1 MGVISTID
9 YVIIAIYLAGMVGVG
24 LWFAKKH
31 TDFDDFFLAG
41 RSLTTP
47 LLITT
52 LISTYYG
59 IDVLFGDSQLGFTD
73 GVVAWFGYAR
83 PTYAFFLIAAF
94 LLAQRLRE
102 EDFKS
107 LPDILDKYYGK
118 NTRYVGAVTS
128 FIYSLPALS
137 LYGFGMLGDVI
148 LGWEPV
154 AGMLVLGG
162 IALVYTLTGG
172 FWAVVLTDSI
182 QFVLMCVVLA
192 MAFPFA
198 MNLIGGFDIM
208 IEKLEPSYFDS
219 MGDLSIWLIIIYAS
233 TGLSILVEPAFYQRV
248 FAAKSYKNIRN
259 ALIIG
264 IFIWGSY
271 DWIIT
276 ILAMAAKTGTLIG
289 KTIIDPGTGELIQK
303 TIIDPGVA
311 PDAALLTVM
320 VAALP
325 AGALGLF
332 MAGVLSTEMSTL
344 DSYCLVAGG
353 NVAYDIYKPAIK
365 PDATDQE
372 LIKTTRYGILLSW
385 VLGFAMAVSFEQ
397 MLGLWVFMASILI
410 SSVLV
415 PILLGLYVPKFRKP
429 LAGFLSAGLG
439 LSSTVILNV
448 YIMMNGTF
456 DLEEET
462 YIVQWLG
469 IDFLQEFVMYI
480 TVPISL
486 IGFFIG
492 LALDKGGRS

>member
-1 MGVISTID
+1 MHVID
-9 YVIIAIYLAGMVGVG
+9 YIIISIYLAGMVGVG

-59 IDVLFGDSQLGFTD
+59 VDVLFGDSQLGFTD

-118 NTRYVGAVTS
+118 NTRYVSAVTS

-148 LGWEPV
+148 LGWEPII
-154 AGMLVLGG
+154 GMLVLGG
-162 IALVYTLTGG
+162 IGLVYTLTGG

-182 QFVLMCVVLA
+182 QFVMMCVVIAL
-192 MAFPFA
+192 AFPFA
-198 MNLIGGFDIM
+198 MNLIGGFDSM
-208 IEKLEPSYFDS
+208 VEKLPSSYFDT

-233 TGLSILVEPAFYQRV
+233 TGLAILVEPTFYQRI
-248 FAAKSYKNIRN
+248 FAAKSYKNVRN
-259 ALIIG
+259 ALVIG

-276 ILAMAAKTGTLIG
+276 ILAMAAKTGTLMKIMG
-289 KTIIDPGTGELIQK
+289 DP
-303 TIIDPGVA
+303 IIDPGVA
-311 PDAALLTVM
+311 PDAALLTIM

-325 AGALGLF
+325 VGALGLF

-353 NVAYDIYKPAIK
+353 NVAYDIYKPAFK
-365 PDATDQE
+365 PDATDDE
-372 LIKTTRYGILLSW
+372 LIRTTRYGILLSW
-385 VLGFAMAVSFEQ
+385 FLGFAMAVSFEQ

-410 SSVLV
+410 SSTMT
-415 PILLGLYVPKFRKP
+415 PILLGIYVPSFRKP

-439 LSSTVILNV
+439 LLSTIILNI
-448 YIMMNGTF
+448 YIMMTGTF
-456 DLEEET
+456 DTVEET
-462 YIVQWLG
+462 YIVQWFG

-480 TVPISL
+480 TVPISFM
-486 IGFFIG
+486 GFFIG
-492 LALDKGGRS
+492 LVMDRGDRL

>member
-1 MGVISTID
+1 MHVID
-9 YVIIAIYLAGMVGVG
+9 YIIISIYLAGMVGVG

-59 IDVLFGDSQLGFTD
+59 VDVLFGDSQLGFTD

-94 LLAQRLRE
+94 LLAQRLRK

-118 NTRYVGAVTS
+118 NTRYVSAVTS

-148 LGWEPV
+148 LGWEPII
-154 AGMLVLGG
+154 GMLVLGG
-162 IALVYTLTGG
+162 IGLVYTLTGG

-182 QFVLMCVVLA
+182 QFVMMCVVLA
-192 MAFPFA
+192 LAFPFA
-198 MNLIGGFDIM
+198 MNLIGGFDSM
-208 IEKLEPSYFDS
+208 VEKLPSSYFDT

-233 TGLSILVEPAFYQRV
+233 TGLAILVEPTFYQRI
-248 FAAKSYKNIRN
+248 FAAKSYKNVRN
-259 ALIIG
+259 ALVIG

-276 ILAMAAKTGTLIG
+276 ILAMAAKTGTLMKVMG
-289 KTIIDPGTGELIQK
+289 DP
-303 TIIDPGVA
+303 IIDPGVA
-311 PDAALLTVM
+311 PDAALLSVM

-325 AGALGLF
+325 VGALGLF

-353 NVAYDIYKPAIK
+353 NVAYDIYKPAFK
-365 PDATDQE
+365 PDATDDE
-372 LIKTTRYGILLSW
+372 LIRTTRYGILLSW
-385 VLGFAMAVSFEQ
+385 LLGFAMAVSFEQ

-410 SSVLV
+410 SSTLT
-415 PILLGLYVPKFRKP
+415 PILLGIYVPSFRKP

-439 LSSTVILNV
+439 LLSTIILNI
-448 YIMMNGTF
+448 YIMMTGTF
-456 DLEEET
+456 DTVEET
-462 YIVQWLG
+462 YIVQWFG

-480 TVPISL
+480 TVPISFM
-486 IGFFIG
+486 GFFIG
-492 LALDKGGRS
+492 LVMDRGDRS

>member
-1 MGVISTID
+1 MYSIATID
-9 YVIIAIYLAGMVGVG
+9 YIIIAIYLMGMIGVGV
-24 LWFAKKH
+24 WFAKKH

-59 IDVLFGDSQLGFTD
+59 IDVLFGDSQLGFTN

-94 LLAQRLRE
+94 FLAQRLKE

-118 NTRYVGAVTS
+118 KTRYVGAITS

-148 LGWEPV
+148 LGWEPIM
-154 AGMLVLGG
+154 GMLVLGG

-182 QFVLMCVVLA
+182 QFLFMCVVLA
-192 MAFPFA
+192 LAVPFA
-198 MNLIGGFDIM
+198 MNFIGGFDKM
-208 IEKLEPSYFDS
+208 IDILEPSYFDT

-233 TGLSILVEPAFYQRV
+233 TGLAILVEPTFYQRI
-248 FAAKSYKNIRN
+248 FAAKSYKNVRN

-276 ILAMAAKTGTLIG
+276 IIAMAAKTGALQGILPT
-289 KTIIDPGTGELIQK
+289 D
-303 TIIDPGVA
+303 VA

-353 NVAYDIYKPAIK
+353 NVAYDIYRPAIK
-365 PDATDQE
+365 PDATDEE
-372 LIKTTRYGILLSW
+372 LIKKTRYGILLSW
-385 VLGFAMAVSFEQ
+385 ILGLAMAVSFDQ

-415 PILLGLYVPKFRKP
+415 PILLGLFIPRFRKA

-439 LSSTVILNV
+439 LASTVILNI
-448 YIMMNGTF
+448 YIMMTGTF
-456 DLEEET
+456 DVMEET
-462 YIVQWLG
+462 YIIQWFG
-469 IDFLQEFVMYI
+469 IDFLQEFIMYI

-486 IGFFIG
+486 LGFFIG
-492 LALDKGGRS
+492 LILDKGDRS

>member
-1 MGVISTID
+1 MYEVATID
-9 YVIIAIYLAGMVGVG
+9 YIIISLYLLGMVGVG

-31 TDFDDFFLAG
+31 SDFEDFFLAG

-59 IDVLFGDSQLGFTD
+59 IDVLFGDSQLGFTN
-73 GVVAWFGYAR
+73 GVVAWFAYAR

-94 LLAQRLRE
+94 LLAHRLKQ

-118 NTRYVGAVTS
+118 KTRYVGAVTS

-148 LGWEPV
+148 LGWEPIM
-154 AGMLVLGG
+154 GMLVLGG
-162 IALVYTLTGG
+162 IALIYTITGG
-172 FWAVVLTDSI
+172 FWAVALTDSV

-198 MNLIGGFDIM
+198 MNLIGGFDSM
-208 IEKLEPSYFDS
+208 IEVLEPSYFDTL
-219 MGDLSIWLIIIYAS
+219 GDMSIWLIIIYAS
-233 TGLSILVEPAFYQRV
+233 TGLSILVEPTFYQRI
-248 FAAKSYKNIRN
+248 FAAKSYKNVRN
-259 ALIIG
+259 ALVIG

-276 ILAMAAKTGTLIG
+276 ILAMAAKVAVIQGTLPV
-289 KTIIDPGTGELIQK
+289 D
-303 TIIDPGVA
+303 VA
-311 PDAALLTVM
+311 PDAALLTIM

-332 MAGVLSTEMSTL
+332 LAGVLATEMSTL

-353 NVAYDIYKPAIK
+353 NVAYDIYKPAFK
-365 PDATDQE
+365 PSATDQE
-372 LIKTTRYGILLSW
+372 LIKTTRQGILLSW
-385 VLGFAMAVSFEQ
+385 VLGFAMAISFDQ

-410 SSVLV
+410 SSVLA
-415 PILLGLYVPKFRKP
+415 PILLGMYVPKFRKP
-429 LAGFLSAGLG
+429 LAGFLSSGLG
-439 LSSTVILNV
+439 LVSTVILNI
-448 YIMMNGTF
+448 YIMTNGVF
-456 DLEEET
+456 DLDEET
-462 YIVQWLG
+462 YIIHWFG

-486 IGFFIG
+486 IGFFVG
-492 LALDKGGRS
+492 LIFDKGDRS

>member
-1 MGVISTID
+1 MYEVATID
-9 YVIIAIYLAGMVGVG
+9 YIIISLYLLGMIGVG

-31 TDFDDFFLAG
+31 SDFEDFFLAG

-59 IDVLFGDSQLGFTD
+59 IDVLFGDSQLGFTN
-73 GVVAWFGYAR
+73 GVVAWFAYAR

-94 LLAQRLRE
+94 LLAHRLRE

-118 NTRYVGAVTS
+118 KTRYVGAVTS

-137 LYGFGMLGDVI
+137 LYGFGMLSDVI
-148 LGWEPV
+148 LGWEPIM
-154 AGMLVLGG
+154 GMLVLGG
-162 IALVYTLTGG
+162 IALIYTITGG
-172 FWAVVLTDSI
+172 FWAVALTDSI
-182 QFVLMCVVLA
+182 QFVLMCVILA

-198 MNLIGGFDIM
+198 MNLIGGFDSM
-208 IEKLEPSYFDS
+208 IEVLEPSYFDTL
-219 MGDLSIWLIIIYAS
+219 GDMSIWLIIIYAS
-233 TGLSILVEPAFYQRV
+233 TGLSILVEPTFYQRI
-248 FAAKSYKNIRN
+248 FAAKSYKNVRN
-259 ALIIG
+259 ALVIG

-276 ILAMAAKTGTLIG
+276 ILAMAAKVAVIQGTLPV
-289 KTIIDPGTGELIQK
+289 D
-303 TIIDPGVA
+303 VA
-311 PDAALLTVM
+311 PDAALLTIM

-332 MAGVLSTEMSTL
+332 LAGVLATEMSSL

-353 NVAYDIYKPAIK
+353 NVAYDIYKPAFK
-365 PDATDQE
+365 PSATDKE

-385 VLGFAMAVSFEQ
+385 VLGFAMAISFDQ
-397 MLGLWVFMASILI
+397 MLGLWVFLASVLI
-410 SSVLV
+410 SSVLA
-415 PILLGLYVPKFRKP
+415 PILLGMYVPKFRKP

-439 LSSTVILNV
+439 LVSTVILNI
-448 YIMMNGTF
+448 YIMTNGVF
-456 DLEEET
+456 DLDEET
-462 YIVQWLG
+462 YIVHWFG

-486 IGFFIG
+486 IGFFVG
-492 LALDKGGRS
+492 LIFDKGDRS

>member
-1 MGVISTID
+1 MYEVATID
-9 YVIIAIYLAGMVGVG
+9 YIIISLYLLGMIGVG

-31 TDFDDFFLAG
+31 SDFEDFFLAG

-59 IDVLFGDSQLGFTD
+59 IDVLFGDSQLGFTN
-73 GVVAWFGYAR
+73 GVVAWFAYAR

-94 LLAQRLRE
+94 LLAHRLRG

-118 NTRYVGAVTS
+118 KTRYVGAVTS

-137 LYGFGMLGDVI
+137 LYGFGMLGEVI
-148 LGWEPV
+148 LGWEPIM
-154 AGMLVLGG
+154 GMLVLGG
-162 IALVYTLTGG
+162 IALIYTITGG
-172 FWAVVLTDSI
+172 FWAVALTDSI

-198 MNLIGGFDIM
+198 MNLIGGFDKM
-208 IEKLEPSYFDS
+208 IEVLEPSYFDTL
-219 MGDLSIWLIIIYAS
+219 GDMSIWLIIIYAS
-233 TGLSILVEPAFYQRV
+233 TGLSILVEPTFYQRI
-248 FAAKSYKNIRN
+248 FAAKSYKNVRN
-259 ALIIG
+259 ALVIG

-276 ILAMAAKTGTLIG
+276 ILAMAAKVAVIQGTL
-289 KTIIDPGTGELIQK
+289 PG
-303 TIIDPGVA
+303 DVA
-311 PDAALLTVM
+311 PDAALLTIM

-332 MAGVLSTEMSTL
+332 LAGVLSTEMSTL

-353 NVAYDIYKPAIK
+353 NVAYDIYKPAFK
-365 PDATDQE
+365 PSATDQE
-372 LIKTTRYGILLSW
+372 LIKTTRQGILLSW
-385 VLGFAMAVSFEQ
+385 VLGFAMAISFDQ
-397 MLGLWVFMASILI
+397 MLGLWVFLASILI
-410 SSVLV
+410 SSVLA
-415 PILLGLYVPKFRKP
+415 PILLGMYVPKFRKP
-429 LAGFLSAGLG
+429 LAGFLSSGLG
-439 LSSTVILNV
+439 LVSTVILNI
-448 YIMMNGTF
+448 YIMTNGVF
-456 DLEEET
+456 DLDEET
-462 YIVQWLG
+462 YIIHWFG

-486 IGFFIG
+486 IGFFVG
-492 LALDKGGRS
+492 LIFDKGDRS

>member
-1 MGVISTID
+1 MYPIATID
-9 YVIIAIYLAGMVGVG
+9 YIIIAVYLMGMVGVG

-31 TDFDDFFLAG
+31 TNFDDFFLAG

-83 PTYAFFLIAAF
+83 PTYAFFIIAAF

-118 NTRYVGAVTS
+118 NTRYVGALTS

-137 LYGFGMLGDVI
+137 LYGFGMLGEVI

-154 AGMLVLGG
+154 IGMLVLGG
-162 IALVYTLTGG
+162 IALIYTLTGG
-172 FWAVVLTDSI
+172 FWAVALTDSI
-182 QFVLMCVVLA
+182 QFLFMCVVLA
-192 MAFPFA
+192 LAVPFA
-198 MNLIGGFDIM
+198 MNFIGGFDKM
-208 IEKLEPSYFDS
+208 IDILEPSYFDT

-233 TGLSILVEPAFYQRV
+233 TGLAILVEPTFYQRI
-248 FAAKSYKNIRN
+248 FAAKSYKNVRN

-276 ILAMAAKTGTLIG
+276 IIAMAAKTGV
-289 KTIIDPGTGELIQK
+289 IQG
-303 TIIDPGVA
+303 ILPADVA

-365 PDATDQE
+365 PDASDDE
-372 LIKTTRYGILLSW
+372 LIKKTRYGILLSW
-385 VLGFAMAVSFEQ
+385 VLGFAMAISFDQ

-410 SSVLV
+410 SSVMV
-415 PILLGLYVPKFRKP
+415 PILLGLFVPSFRKP
-429 LAGFLSAGLG
+429 LAGLLSSGLG
-439 LSSTVILNV
+439 LLSTVILNIV
-448 YIMMNGTF
+448 IMTTGAF
-456 DLEEET
+456 DPVEET
-462 YIVQWLG
+462 YIVQWFG
-469 IDFLQEFVMYI
+469 IDFLQEFVMYL

-486 IGFFIG
+486 LGFFAG
-492 LALDKGGRS
+492 LGLDKGKRS

>member
-1 MGVISTID
+1 MGMI
-9 YVIIAIYLAGMVGVG
+9 GVGV
-24 LWFAKKH
+24 WFAKKH

-94 LLAQRLRE
+94 FLAQRLKE

-118 NTRYVGAVTS
+118 NTRYVGAITS

-148 LGWEPV
+148 LGWEPIM
-154 AGMLVLGG
+154 GMLVLGG

-182 QFVLMCVVLA
+182 QFLFMCVVLA
-192 MAFPFA
+192 LAVPFA
-198 MNLIGGFDIM
+198 MNFIGGFDKM
-208 IEKLEPSYFDS
+208 IDILEPSYFDT

-233 TGLSILVEPAFYQRV
+233 TGLAILVEPTFYQRI
-248 FAAKSYKNIRN
+248 FAAKSYKNVRN

-276 ILAMAAKTGTLIG
+276 IIAMAAKTGVLQGILPT
-289 KTIIDPGTGELIQK
+289 D
-303 TIIDPGVA
+303 VA

-353 NVAYDIYKPAIK
+353 NVAYDIYRPAIK
-365 PDATDQE
+365 PDATDEE
-372 LIKTTRYGILLSW
+372 LIKKTRYGILLSW
-385 VLGFAMAVSFEQ
+385 ILGLAMAVSFDQ

-410 SSVLV
+410 SSVMV
-415 PILLGLYVPKFRKP
+415 PILLGLFIPRFRKA

-439 LSSTVILNV
+439 LASTVILNI
-448 YIMMNGTF
+448 YIMMTGTF
-456 DLEEET
+456 DVLEET
-462 YIVQWLG
+462 YIIQWFG
-469 IDFLQEFVMYI
+469 IDFLQEFIMYI

-486 IGFFIG
+486 LGFFIG
-492 LALDKGGRS
+492 LILDKGDRS

>member
-1 MGVISTID
+1 MHAID
-9 YVIIAIYLAGMVGVG
+9 YIIISIYLIGMVGVG

-59 IDVLFGDSQLGFTD
+59 VDVLFGDSQLGFTD

-94 LLAQRLRE
+94 LLAQRLRK

-118 NTRYVGAVTS
+118 NTRYVSAVTS

-148 LGWEPV
+148 LGWEPII
-154 AGMLVLGG
+154 GMLVLGG
-162 IALVYTLTGG
+162 IGLVYTLTGG

-182 QFVLMCVVLA
+182 QFVMMCLVLA
-192 MAFPFA
+192 LAFPFA
-198 MNLIGGFDIM
+198 MNLIGGFDSM
-208 IEKLEPSYFDS
+208 IEELPSSYFYT

-233 TGLSILVEPAFYQRV
+233 TGLAILVEPTFYQRI
-248 FAAKSYKNIRN
+248 FAAKSYKNVRN
-259 ALIIG
+259 ALVIG

-276 ILAMAAKTGTLIG
+276 ILAMAAKTGTLMKIMG
-289 KTIIDPGTGELIQK
+289 DP
-303 TIIDPGVA
+303 IIDPGVA
-311 PDAALLTVM
+311 PDAALLTIM

-325 AGALGLF
+325 VGALGLF

-353 NVAYDIYKPAIK
+353 NVAYDIYKPAFK
-365 PDATDQE
+365 PDATDDE
-372 LIKTTRYGILLSW
+372 LIRTTRYGILLSW
-385 VLGFAMAVSFEQ
+385 LLGFAMAVSFEQ

-410 SSVLV
+410 SSTLT
-415 PILLGLYVPKFRKP
+415 PILLGIYVPSFRKP

-439 LSSTVILNV
+439 LLSTIILNI
-448 YIMMNGTF
+448 YIMMTGTF
-456 DLEEET
+456 DTLEET
-462 YIVQWLG
+462 YIVQWFG
-469 IDFLQEFVMYI
+469 IDFLQEFIMYI
-480 TVPISL
+480 TVPISFM
-486 IGFFIG
+486 GFFIG
-492 LALDKGGRS
+492 LVIDRGNRS

>member
-1 MGVISTID
+1 MYEVATID
-9 YVIIAIYLAGMVGVG
+9 YIIISLYLLGMIGVG

-31 TDFDDFFLAG
+31 SDFEDFFLAG

-59 IDVLFGDSQLGFTD
+59 IDVLFGDSQLGFTN
-73 GVVAWFGYAR
+73 GVVAWFAYAR

-94 LLAQRLRE
+94 LLAHRLRE

-118 NTRYVGAVTS
+118 KTRYVGAVTS

-148 LGWEPV
+148 LGWEPIM
-154 AGMLVLGG
+154 GMLVLGG
-162 IALVYTLTGG
+162 IALIYTITGG
-172 FWAVVLTDSI
+172 FWAVALTDSI

-198 MNLIGGFDIM
+198 MNLIGGFDSM
-208 IEKLEPSYFDS
+208 IEVLEPSYFDTLGG
-219 MGDLSIWLIIIYAS
+219 MSIWLIIIYAS
-233 TGLSILVEPAFYQRV
+233 TGLSILVEPTFYQRI
-248 FAAKSYKNIRN
+248 FAAKSYKNVRN
-259 ALIIG
+259 ALVIG

-276 ILAMAAKTGTLIG
+276 ILAMAAKVAVIQGTL
-289 KTIIDPGTGELIQK
+289 PGE
-303 TIIDPGVA
+303 VA
-311 PDAALLTVM
+311 PDAALLTIM

-332 MAGVLSTEMSTL
+332 LAGVLSTEMSTL

-353 NVAYDIYKPAIK
+353 NVAYDIYKPAFK
-365 PDATDQE
+365 PSATDQE
-372 LIKTTRYGILLSW
+372 LIKTTRQGILLSW
-385 VLGFAMAVSFEQ
+385 VLGFAMAISFDQ
-397 MLGLWVFMASILI
+397 MLGLWVFLASILI
-410 SSVLV
+410 SSVLA
-415 PILLGLYVPKFRKP
+415 PILLGMYVPKFRKP

-439 LSSTVILNV
+439 LVSTVILNI
-448 YIMMNGTF
+448 YIMTNGVF
-456 DLEEET
+456 DLDEET
-462 YIVQWLG
+462 YIIHWFG

-486 IGFFIG
+486 IGFFVG
-492 LALDKGGRS
+492 LIFDKGDRS

>member
-1 MGVISTID
+1 MGAISTID
-9 YVIIAIYLAGMVGVG
+9 YVIIALYLSGMVGVG

-83 PTYAFFLIAAF
+83 PTYAFFLVAAF

-102 EDFKS
+102 ENFKS

-118 NTRYVGAVTS
+118 KTRYVGAVTS

-148 LGWEPV
+148 LGWKPIV
-154 AGMLVLGG
+154 GMLVLGG

-182 QFVLMCVVLA
+182 QFVMMCVVLA
-192 MAFPFA
+192 FAFPFA
-198 MNLIGGFDIM
+198 MNLIGGFDSM
-208 IEKLEPSYFDS
+208 INTLEPSYFDT
-219 MGDLSIWLIIIYAS
+219 MGDLSIWLIVIYAS
-233 TGLSILVEPAFYQRV
+233 TGLSILVEPTFYQRI
-248 FAAKSYKNIRN
+248 FAAKSYKSVRN

-271 DWIIT
+271 DWMIT
-276 ILAMAAKTGTLIG
+276 ILAMSAKVGVLKG
-289 KTIIDPGTGELIQK
+289 LLPG
-303 TIIDPGVA
+303 DVA
-311 PDAALLTVM
+311 PDAALLTIM

-332 MAGVLSTEMSTL
+332 IAGVLSTEMSTL

-353 NVAYDIYKPAIK
+353 NVAYDIYKPALK
-365 PDATDQE
+365 PDATDTE
-372 LIKTTRYGILLSW
+372 LIKMTRYGILLSW
-385 VLGFAMAVSFEQ
+385 FLGFAMAVSFEQ
-397 MLGLWVFMASILI
+397 MLGLWVFLASILI
-410 SSVLV
+410 SSTLT
-415 PILLGLYVPKFRKP
+415 PILLGIYIPSFRRP
-429 LAGFLSAGLG
+429 LAGFFSAGLG
-439 LSSTVILNV
+439 LLSTIILNI
-448 YIMMNGTF
+448 YIMIYGTF
-456 DLEEET
+456 DPVDET
-462 YIVQWLG
+462 YFIQWFG
-469 IDFLQEFVMYI
+469 VDFLQEFIMYI
-480 TVPISL
+480 TIPISL
-486 IGFFIG
+486 IGFFAG
-492 LALDKGGRS
+492 FALDKGGRS

>member
-1 MGVISTID
+1 MHVID
-9 YVIIAIYLAGMVGVG
+9 YIIISIYLAGMVGVG

-59 IDVLFGDSQLGFTD
+59 VDVLFGDSQLGFTD

-94 LLAQRLRE
+94 LLAQRLRK

-118 NTRYVGAVTS
+118 NTRYVSAVTS

-137 LYGFGMLGDVI
+137 LYGFGMVGDVI
-148 LGWEPV
+148 LGWEPII
-154 AGMLVLGG
+154 GMLVLGG
-162 IALVYTLTGG
+162 IGLVYTLTGG

-182 QFVLMCVVLA
+182 QFVIMCVVLA
-192 MAFPFA
+192 LAFPFA
-198 MNLIGGFDIM
+198 MNLIGGFDSM
-208 IEKLEPSYFDS
+208 VEKLPSSYFDT

-233 TGLSILVEPAFYQRV
+233 TGLAILVEPTFYQRI
-248 FAAKSYKNIRN
+248 FAAKSYKNVRN
-259 ALIIG
+259 ALVIG

-276 ILAMAAKTGTLIG
+276 ILAMAAKTGTLMKIMG
-289 KTIIDPGTGELIQK
+289 DP
-303 TIIDPGVA
+303 IIDPGVA
-311 PDAALLTVM
+311 PDAALLSIM

-325 AGALGLF
+325 VGALGLF

-353 NVAYDIYKPAIK
+353 NVAYDIYKPAFK
-365 PDATDQE
+365 PDATDDE
-372 LIKTTRYGILLSW
+372 LIRTTRYGILLSW
-385 VLGFAMAVSFEQ
+385 FLGFAMAVSFEQ

-410 SSVLV
+410 SSTMT
-415 PILLGLYVPKFRKP
+415 PILLGIYVPSFRKP

-439 LSSTVILNV
+439 LLSTIILNI
-448 YIMMNGTF
+448 YIMMTGTF
-456 DLEEET
+456 DTVEET
-462 YIVQWLG
+462 YIVEWFG
-469 IDFLQEFVMYI
+469 INFLQEFIMYI
-480 TVPISL
+480 TVPISFM
-486 IGFFIG
+486 GFFIG
-492 LALDKGGRS
+492 LVMDRGNRS

>member
-1 MGVISTID
+1 MHVID
-9 YVIIAIYLAGMVGVG
+9 YIIISIYLAGMVGVG

-59 IDVLFGDSQLGFTD
+59 VDVLFGDSQLGFTD

-94 LLAQRLRE
+94 LLAQRLRK

-118 NTRYVGAVTS
+118 NTRYVSAVTS

-137 LYGFGMLGDVI
+137 LYGFGMVGDVI
-148 LGWEPV
+148 LGWEPII
-154 AGMLVLGG
+154 GMLVLGG
-162 IALVYTLTGG
+162 IGLVYTLTGG

-182 QFVLMCVVLA
+182 QFVMMCVVLA
-192 MAFPFA
+192 LAFPFA
-198 MNLIGGFDIM
+198 MNLIGGFDSM
-208 IEKLEPSYFDS
+208 VEKLPSSYFDT

-233 TGLSILVEPAFYQRV
+233 TGLAILVEPTFYQRI
-248 FAAKSYKNIRN
+248 FAAKSYKNVRN
-259 ALIIG
+259 ALVIG

-276 ILAMAAKTGTLIG
+276 ILAMAAKTGTLMKIMG
-289 KTIIDPGTGELIQK
+289 DP
-303 TIIDPGVA
+303 IIDPGVA
-311 PDAALLTVM
+311 PDAALLSIM

-325 AGALGLF
+325 VGALGLF

-353 NVAYDIYKPAIK
+353 NVAYDIYKPAFK
-365 PDATDQE
+365 PDATDDE
-372 LIKTTRYGILLSW
+372 LIRTTRYGILLSW
-385 VLGFAMAVSFEQ
+385 LLGFAMAISFEQ

-410 SSVLV
+410 SSTMT
-415 PILLGLYVPKFRKP
+415 PILLGIYVPSFRKP

-439 LSSTVILNV
+439 LLSTIILNI
-448 YIMMNGTF
+448 YIMMTGTF
-456 DLEEET
+456 DTVEET
-462 YIVQWLG
+462 YIVQWFG

-480 TVPISL
+480 TVPISFM
-486 IGFFIG
+486 GFFIG
-492 LALDKGGRS
+492 LVMDRGDRL

>member
-1 MGVISTID
+1 MYEVATID
-9 YVIIAIYLAGMVGVG
+9 YIIISLYLLGMVGVG

-31 TDFDDFFLAG
+31 SDFEDFFLAG

-59 IDVLFGDSQLGFTD
+59 IDVLFGDSQLGFTN
-73 GVVAWFGYAR
+73 GVVAWFAYAR

-94 LLAQRLRE
+94 LLAHRLKQ

-118 NTRYVGAVTS
+118 KTRYVGAVTS

-148 LGWEPV
+148 LGWEPIM
-154 AGMLVLGG
+154 GMLVLGG
-162 IALVYTLTGG
+162 IALIYTITGG
-172 FWAVVLTDSI
+172 FWAVALTDSI

-198 MNLIGGFDIM
+198 MNLIGGFDSM
-208 IEKLEPSYFDS
+208 IEVLEPSYFDTL
-219 MGDLSIWLIIIYAS
+219 GDMSIWLIIIYAS
-233 TGLSILVEPAFYQRV
+233 TGLSILVEPTFYQRI
-248 FAAKSYKNIRN
+248 FAAKSYKNVRN
-259 ALIIG
+259 ALVIG

-276 ILAMAAKTGTLIG
+276 ILAMAAKVAVIQGTL
-289 KTIIDPGTGELIQK
+289 PG
-303 TIIDPGVA
+303 DVA
-311 PDAALLTVM
+311 PDAALLTIM

-332 MAGVLSTEMSTL
+332 LAGVLSTEMSTL

-353 NVAYDIYKPAIK
+353 NVAYDIYKPAFK
-365 PDATDQE
+365 PSATDQE
-372 LIKTTRYGILLSW
+372 LIKTTRQGILLSW
-385 VLGFAMAVSFEQ
+385 VLGFGMAISFDQ
-397 MLGLWVFMASILI
+397 MLGLWVFLASILI
-410 SSVLV
+410 SSVLA
-415 PILLGLYVPKFRKP
+415 PILLGMYVPKFRKP

-439 LSSTVILNV
+439 LVSTVILNI
-448 YIMMNGTF
+448 YIMTNGVF
-456 DLEEET
+456 DLDEET
-462 YIVQWLG
+462 YIIHWFG

-486 IGFFIG
+486 IGFFVG
-492 LALDKGGRS
+492 LIFDKGDRS

>member
-1 MGVISTID
+1 MHVID
-9 YVIIAIYLAGMVGVG
+9 YIIISIYLAGMVGVG

-59 IDVLFGDSQLGFTD
+59 VDVLFGDSQLGFTD

-94 LLAQRLRE
+94 LLAQRLRK

-118 NTRYVGAVTS
+118 NTRYVSAVTS

-148 LGWEPV
+148 LGWEPII
-154 AGMLVLGG
+154 GMLVLGG
-162 IALVYTLTGG
+162 IGLVYTLTGG

-182 QFVLMCVVLA
+182 QFVMMCVVLA
-192 MAFPFA
+192 LAFPFA
-198 MNLIGGFDIM
+198 MNLIGGFDSM
-208 IEKLEPSYFDS
+208 VEKLPSSYFDT

-233 TGLSILVEPAFYQRV
+233 TGLAILVEPTFYQRI
-248 FAAKSYKNIRN
+248 FAAKSYKNVRN
-259 ALIIG
+259 ALVIG

-276 ILAMAAKTGTLIG
+276 ILAMAAKTGTLMKIMG
-289 KTIIDPGTGELIQK
+289 DP
-303 TIIDPGVA
+303 IIDPGVA
-311 PDAALLTVM
+311 PDAALLSIM

-325 AGALGLF
+325 VGALGLF

-353 NVAYDIYKPAIK
+353 NVAYDIYKPAFK
-365 PDATDQE
+365 PDATDDE
-372 LIKTTRYGILLSW
+372 LIRTTRYGILLSW
-385 VLGFAMAVSFEQ
+385 LLGFAMAVSFEQ

-410 SSVLV
+410 SSTMT
-415 PILLGLYVPKFRKP
+415 PILLGIYVPSFRKP

-439 LSSTVILNV
+439 LLSTIILNI
-448 YIMMNGTF
+448 YIMMTGTF
-456 DLEEET
+456 DIVEET
-462 YIVQWLG
+462 YIVQWFG

-480 TVPISL
+480 TVPISFM
-486 IGFFIG
+486 GFFIG
-492 LALDKGGRS
+492 LVMDRGDRS

>member
-1 MGVISTID
+1 MSMYPIATID
-9 YVIIAIYLAGMVGVG
+9 YIIIAVYLMGMVGVG

-31 TDFDDFFLAG
+31 TNFDDFFLAG

-83 PTYAFFLIAAF
+83 PTYAFFIIAAF

-128 FIYSLPALS
+128 FTYSLPALS
-137 LYGFGMLGDVI
+137 LYGFGMLGEVI

-154 AGMLVLGG
+154 IGMLVLGG
-162 IALVYTLTGG
+162 IALIYTLTGG
-172 FWAVVLTDSI
+172 FWAVALTDSI
-182 QFVLMCVVLA
+182 QFLFMCVVLA
-192 MAFPFA
+192 LAVPFA
-198 MNLIGGFDIM
+198 MNFIGGFDKM
-208 IEKLEPSYFDS
+208 IDMLEPSYFDT

-233 TGLSILVEPAFYQRV
+233 TGLAILVEPTFYQRI
-248 FAAKSYKNIRN
+248 FAAKSYKNVRN

-276 ILAMAAKTGTLIG
+276 IIAMAAKTGV
-289 KTIIDPGTGELIQK
+289 IQG
-303 TIIDPGVA
+303 ILPADVA

-365 PDATDQE
+365 PDASDDE
-372 LIKTTRYGILLSW
+372 LIKKTRYGILLSW
-385 VLGFAMAVSFEQ
+385 VLGFAMAISFDQ

-410 SSVLV
+410 SSVMI
-415 PILLGLYVPKFRKP
+415 PILLGLFVPSFRKP
-429 LAGFLSAGLG
+429 LAGLLSSGLG
-439 LSSTVILNV
+439 LLSTVILNIV
-448 YIMMNGTF
+448 IMTTGAF
-456 DLEEET
+456 DPVEET
-462 YIVQWLG
+462 YIVQWFG
-469 IDFLQEFVMYI
+469 IDFLQEFVMYL

-486 IGFFIG
+486 LGFFAG
-492 LALDKGGRS
+492 LGLDKGKRS

>member
-1 MGVISTID
+1 MYEVATID
-9 YVIIAIYLAGMVGVG
+9 YIIISLYLLGMVGVG

-31 TDFDDFFLAG
+31 SDFEDFFLAG

-59 IDVLFGDSQLGFTD
+59 IDVLFGDSQLGFTN
-73 GVVAWFGYAR
+73 GVVAWFAYAR

-94 LLAQRLRE
+94 LLAHRLKQ

-118 NTRYVGAVTS
+118 KTRYVGAVTS

-137 LYGFGMLGDVI
+137 LYGFGMLGEVI
-148 LGWEPV
+148 LGWEPIM
-154 AGMLVLGG
+154 GMLVLGG
-162 IALVYTLTGG
+162 IALIYTITGG
-172 FWAVVLTDSI
+172 FWAVALTDSV
-182 QFVLMCVVLA
+182 QFVLMCVILA

-198 MNLIGGFDIM
+198 MNLIGGFDSM
-208 IEKLEPSYFDS
+208 IKVLEPSYFDTL
-219 MGDLSIWLIIIYAS
+219 GDMSIWLIIIYAS
-233 TGLSILVEPAFYQRV
+233 TGLSILVEPTFYQRI
-248 FAAKSYKNIRN
+248 FAAKSYKNVRN
-259 ALIIG
+259 ALVIG

-276 ILAMAAKTGTLIG
+276 ILAMAAKVAVIQGTLPV
-289 KTIIDPGTGELIQK
+289 D
-303 TIIDPGVA
+303 VA
-311 PDAALLTVM
+311 PDAALLTIM

-332 MAGVLSTEMSTL
+332 LAGVLATEMSTL

-353 NVAYDIYKPAIK
+353 NVAYDIYKPAFK
-365 PDATDQE
+365 PSATDQE
-372 LIKTTRYGILLSW
+372 LIKTTRQGILLSW
-385 VLGFAMAVSFEQ
+385 VLGFAMAISFDQ

-410 SSVLV
+410 SSVLA
-415 PILLGLYVPKFRKP
+415 PILLGMYVPNFRKP

-439 LSSTVILNV
+439 LVSTVILNI
-448 YIMMNGTF
+448 YIMTNGVF

-462 YIVQWLG
+462 YIIHWFG

-486 IGFFIG
+486 IGFFVG
-492 LALDKGGRS
+492 LIFDKGDRS

>member
-1 MGVISTID
+1 MYEVATID
-9 YVIIAIYLAGMVGVG
+9 YIIISLYLLGMIGVG

-31 TDFDDFFLAG
+31 SDFEDFFLAG

-59 IDVLFGDSQLGFTD
+59 IDVLFGDSQLGFTN
-73 GVVAWFGYAR
+73 GVVAWFAYAR

-94 LLAQRLRE
+94 LLAHRLKQ

-118 NTRYVGAVTS
+118 KTRYVGAVTS

-148 LGWEPV
+148 LGWEPIM
-154 AGMLVLGG
+154 GMVVLGG
-162 IALVYTLTGG
+162 IALIYTITGG
-172 FWAVVLTDSI
+172 FWAVALTDSV

-192 MAFPFA
+192 IAFPFA
-198 MNLIGGFDIM
+198 MNLIGGFDKM
-208 IEKLEPSYFDS
+208 IEVLEPSYFDTL
-219 MGDLSIWLIIIYAS
+219 GDMSIWLIIIYAS
-233 TGLSILVEPAFYQRV
+233 TGLSILVEPTFYQRI
-248 FAAKSYKNIRN
+248 FAAKSYKNVRN
-259 ALIIG
+259 ALVIG

-276 ILAMAAKTGTLIG
+276 ILAMAAKVAVIQGTL
-289 KTIIDPGTGELIQK
+289 PG
-303 TIIDPGVA
+303 DVA
-311 PDAALLTVM
+311 PDAALLTIM

-332 MAGVLSTEMSTL
+332 LAGVLSTEMSTL

-353 NVAYDIYKPAIK
+353 NVAYDIYKPAFK
-365 PDATDQE
+365 PSATDQE
-372 LIKTTRYGILLSW
+372 LIKTTRQGILLSW
-385 VLGFAMAVSFEQ
+385 VLGFGMAISFDQ
-397 MLGLWVFMASILI
+397 MLGLWVFLASILI
-410 SSVLV
+410 SSVLA
-415 PILLGLYVPKFRKP
+415 PILLGMYVPKFRKP

-439 LSSTVILNV
+439 LVSTVILNI
-448 YIMMNGTF
+448 YIMTNGVF
-456 DLEEET
+456 DLDEET
-462 YIVQWLG
+462 YIIHWFG

-486 IGFFIG
+486 IGFFVG
-492 LALDKGGRS
+492 LIFDKGDRS

>member
-1 MGVISTID
+1 MGAISTID
-9 YVIIAIYLAGMVGVG
+9 YVIIALYLSGMVGVG

-31 TDFDDFFLAG
+31 TDFDDYFLAG

-102 EDFKS
+102 ENFKS

-118 NTRYVGAVTS
+118 KTRYVGAVTS

-148 LGWEPV
+148 LGWKPIV
-154 AGMLVLGG
+154 GMLVLGG

-182 QFVLMCVVLA
+182 QFVMMCVVLA
-192 MAFPFA
+192 LAFPFA
-198 MNLIGGFDIM
+198 MNLIGGFDSM
-208 IEKLEPSYFDS
+208 IDTLEPSYFNT
-219 MGDLSIWLIIIYAS
+219 MGDLSIWLIVIYAS
-233 TGLSILVEPAFYQRV
+233 TGLSILVEPTFYQRI
-248 FAAKSYKNIRN
+248 FAAKSYKSVRN

-271 DWIIT
+271 DWMIT
-276 ILAMAAKTGTLIG
+276 ILAMSAKVGVLKG
-289 KTIIDPGTGELIQK
+289 LLPG
-303 TIIDPGVA
+303 DVA
-311 PDAALLTVM
+311 PDAALLTIM

-332 MAGVLSTEMSTL
+332 IAGVLSTEMSTL

-353 NVAYDIYKPAIK
+353 NVAYDIYKPALK
-365 PDATDQE
+365 PEATDTE

-385 VLGFAMAVSFEQ
+385 FLGFAMAVSFEQ
-397 MLGLWVFMASILI
+397 MLGLWVFLASILI
-410 SSVLV
+410 SSTLT
-415 PILLGLYVPKFRKP
+415 PILLGIYIPNFRRP
-429 LAGFLSAGLG
+429 LAGFFSAGLG
-439 LSSTVILNV
+439 LLSTIILNI
-448 YIMMNGTF
+448 YIMIYGTF
-456 DLEEET
+456 DPVDET
-462 YIVQWLG
+462 YFIQWFG
-469 IDFLQEFVMYI
+469 VDFLQEFIMYI
-480 TVPISL
+480 TIPISL
-486 IGFFIG
+486 IGFFAG
-492 LALDKGGRS
+492 FALDKGGRS

>member
-1 MGVISTID
+1 MYSIATID
-9 YVIIAIYLAGMVGVG
+9 YIIIAIYLMGMIGVGV
-24 LWFAKKH
+24 WFAKKH

-59 IDVLFGDSQLGFTD
+59 IDVLFGDSQLGFTN

-94 LLAQRLRE
+94 FLAQRLKE

-118 NTRYVGAVTS
+118 NTRYVGAITS

-148 LGWEPV
+148 LGWEPIM
-154 AGMLVLGG
+154 GMLVLGG

-182 QFVLMCVVLA
+182 QFLFMCVVLA
-192 MAFPFA
+192 LAVPFA
-198 MNLIGGFDIM
+198 MNFIGGFDKM
-208 IEKLEPSYFDS
+208 IDMLEPSYFDT

-233 TGLSILVEPAFYQRV
+233 TGLAILVEPTFYQRI
-248 FAAKSYKNIRN
+248 FAAKSYKNVRN

-276 ILAMAAKTGTLIG
+276 IIAMAAKTGVLQGILPT
-289 KTIIDPGTGELIQK
+289 D
-303 TIIDPGVA
+303 VA

-353 NVAYDIYKPAIK
+353 NVAYDIYRPAIK
-365 PDATDQE
+365 PDATDEE
-372 LIKTTRYGILLSW
+372 LIKKTRYGILLSW
-385 VLGFAMAVSFEQ
+385 ILGLAMAVSFDQ

-410 SSVLV
+410 SSVMV
-415 PILLGLYVPKFRKP
+415 PILLGLFIPRFRKA

-439 LSSTVILNV
+439 LASTVILNI
-448 YIMMNGTF
+448 YIMMTGTF
-456 DLEEET
+456 DVLEET
-462 YIVQWLG
+462 YIIQWFG
-469 IDFLQEFVMYI
+469 IDFLQEFIMYI

-486 IGFFIG
+486 LGFFIG
-492 LALDKGGRS
+492 LILDKGDRS

>member
-1 MGVISTID
+1 MGAISTID
-9 YVIIAIYLAGMVGVG
+9 YVIIALYLSGMVGVG

-102 EDFKS
+102 ENFKS

-118 NTRYVGAVTS
+118 KTRYVGAVTS

-148 LGWEPV
+148 LGWKPIV
-154 AGMLVLGG
+154 GMLVFGG

-182 QFVLMCVVLA
+182 QFVMMCVVLA
-192 MAFPFA
+192 FAFPFA
-198 MNLIGGFDIM
+198 MNLIGGFDSM
-208 IEKLEPSYFDS
+208 INTLEPSYFDT
-219 MGDLSIWLIIIYAS
+219 MGDLSIWLIVIYAS
-233 TGLSILVEPAFYQRV
+233 TGLSILVEPTFYQRI
-248 FAAKSYKNIRN
+248 FAAKSYKSVRN

-271 DWIIT
+271 DWMIT
-276 ILAMAAKTGTLIG
+276 ILAMSAKVGVLKG
-289 KTIIDPGTGELIQK
+289 LLPG
-303 TIIDPGVA
+303 DVA
-311 PDAALLTVM
+311 PDAALLTIM

-332 MAGVLSTEMSTL
+332 IAGVLSTEMSTL

-353 NVAYDIYKPAIK
+353 NVAYDIYKPALK
-365 PDATDQE
+365 PDATDTE
-372 LIKTTRYGILLSW
+372 LIKMTRYGILLSW
-385 VLGFAMAVSFEQ
+385 FLGFAMAVSFEQ
-397 MLGLWVFMASILI
+397 MLGLWVFLASILI
-410 SSVLV
+410 SSILT
-415 PILLGLYVPKFRKP
+415 PILLGIYIPNFRRP
-429 LAGFLSAGLG
+429 LAGFFSAGLG
-439 LSSTVILNV
+439 LLSTIILNI
-448 YIMMNGTF
+448 YIMIYGTF
-456 DLEEET
+456 DPVDET
-462 YIVQWLG
+462 YFVQWFG
-469 IDFLQEFVMYI
+469 VDFLQEFIMYI
-480 TVPISL
+480 TIPISL
-486 IGFFIG
+486 IGFFAG
-492 LALDKGGRS
+492 FALDKGGRS

>member
-1 MGVISTID
+1 MGAISTID
-9 YVIIAIYLAGMVGVG
+9 YVIIALYLSGMVGVG

-102 EDFKS
+102 ENFKS

-118 NTRYVGAVTS
+118 KTRYVGAVTS

-148 LGWEPV
+148 LGWKPIV
-154 AGMLVLGG
+154 GMLVLGG

-182 QFVLMCVVLA
+182 QFVMMCVVLA
-192 MAFPFA
+192 FAFPFV
-198 MNLIGGFDIM
+198 MNLIGGFDSM
-208 IEKLEPSYFDS
+208 INTLEPSYFDT
-219 MGDLSIWLIIIYAS
+219 MGDLSIWLIVIYAS
-233 TGLSILVEPAFYQRV
+233 TGLSILVEPTFYQRI
-248 FAAKSYKNIRN
+248 FAAKSYKSVRN

-271 DWIIT
+271 DWMIT
-276 ILAMAAKTGTLIG
+276 ILAMSAKVGVLKG
-289 KTIIDPGTGELIQK
+289 LLPG
-303 TIIDPGVA
+303 DVA
-311 PDAALLTVM
+311 PDAALLTIM

-332 MAGVLSTEMSTL
+332 IAGVLSTEMSTL

-353 NVAYDIYKPAIK
+353 NVAYDIYKPALK
-365 PDATDQE
+365 PDATDTE
-372 LIKTTRYGILLSW
+372 LIKMTRYGILLSW
-385 VLGFAMAVSFEQ
+385 FLGFAMAVSFEQ
-397 MLGLWVFMASILI
+397 MLGLWVFLASILI
-410 SSVLV
+410 SSTLT
-415 PILLGLYVPKFRKP
+415 PILLGIYIPNFRRP
-429 LAGFLSAGLG
+429 LAGFFSAGLG
-439 LSSTVILNV
+439 LLSTIILNI
-448 YIMMNGTF
+448 YIMIYGTF
-456 DLEEET
+456 DPVDET
-462 YIVQWLG
+462 YFVQWFG
-469 IDFLQEFVMYI
+469 VDFLQEFIMYI
-480 TVPISL
+480 TIPISL
-486 IGFFIG
+486 IGFFAG
-492 LALDKGGRS
+492 FVLDKGGRS

>member
-1 MGVISTID
+1 MGAISTID
-9 YVIIAIYLAGMVGVG
+9 YVIIALYLSGMVGVG

-102 EDFKS
+102 ENFKS

-118 NTRYVGAVTS
+118 KTRYVGAVTS

-137 LYGFGMLGDVI
+137 LYGFGMLSHVI
-148 LGWEPV
+148 LGWKPIV
-154 AGMLVLGG
+154 GMLVLGG

-182 QFVLMCVVLA
+182 QFVMMCVVLA
-192 MAFPFA
+192 FAFPFA
-198 MNLIGGFDIM
+198 MNLIGGFDSM
-208 IEKLEPSYFDS
+208 INTLEPSYFDT
-219 MGDLSIWLIIIYAS
+219 MGDLSIWLIVIYAS
-233 TGLSILVEPAFYQRV
+233 TGLSILVEPTFYQRI
-248 FAAKSYKNIRN
+248 FAAKSYKSVRN

-271 DWIIT
+271 DWMIT
-276 ILAMAAKTGTLIG
+276 ILAMSAKVGVLKG
-289 KTIIDPGTGELIQK
+289 LLPFD
-303 TIIDPGVA
+303 VA
-311 PDAALLTVM
+311 PDAALLTIM

-332 MAGVLSTEMSTL
+332 IAGVLSTEMSTL

-353 NVAYDIYKPAIK
+353 NVAYDIYKPALK
-365 PDATDQE
+365 PDATDTE
-372 LIKTTRYGILLSW
+372 LIKMTRYGILLSW
-385 VLGFAMAVSFEQ
+385 FLGFAMAVSFEQ
-397 MLGLWVFMASILI
+397 MLGLWVFW
-410 SSVLV
+410 
-415 PILLGLYVPKFRKP
+415 P
-429 LAGFLSAGLG
+429 LF
-439 LSSTVILNV
+439 
-448 YIMMNGTF
+448 
-456 DLEEET
+456 
-462 YIVQWLG
+462 
-469 IDFLQEFVMYI
+469 
-480 TVPISL
+480 
-486 IGFFIG
+486 
-492 LALDKGGRS
+492 

>member
-1 MGVISTID
+1 MYSIATID
-9 YVIIAIYLAGMVGVG
+9 YIIIAIYLMGMIGVGV
-24 LWFAKKH
+24 WFAKKH

-59 IDVLFGDSQLGFTD
+59 IDVLFGDSQLGFTN

-94 LLAQRLRE
+94 FLAQRLKE

-118 NTRYVGAVTS
+118 NTRYVGAITS

-148 LGWEPV
+148 LGWEPIM
-154 AGMLVLGG
+154 GMLVLGG

-182 QFVLMCVVLA
+182 QFLFMCVVLA
-192 MAFPFA
+192 LAVPFA
-198 MNLIGGFDIM
+198 MNFIGGFDKM
-208 IEKLEPSYFDS
+208 IDILEPSYFDT

-233 TGLSILVEPAFYQRV
+233 TGLAILVEPTFYQRI
-248 FAAKSYKNIRN
+248 FAAKSYKNVRN

-276 ILAMAAKTGTLIG
+276 IIAMAAKTGVLQGILPTDL
-289 KTIIDPGTGELIQK
+289 
-303 TIIDPGVA
+303 A

-353 NVAYDIYKPAIK
+353 NVAYDIYRPAIK

-372 LIKTTRYGILLSW
+372 LIKKTRYGILLSW
-385 VLGFAMAVSFEQ
+385 ILGLAMAVSFDQ

-410 SSVLV
+410 SSVMV
-415 PILLGLYVPKFRKP
+415 PILLGLFIPRFRKA

-439 LSSTVILNV
+439 LASTVILNI
-448 YIMMNGTF
+448 YIMMTGTF
-456 DLEEET
+456 DVLEET
-462 YIVQWLG
+462 YIIQWFG
-469 IDFLQEFVMYI
+469 IDFLQEFIMYI

-486 IGFFIG
+486 LGFFIG
-492 LALDKGGRS
+492 LILDKGDRS

>member
-1 MGVISTID
+1 MYEVATID
-9 YVIIAIYLAGMVGVG
+9 YIIISLCLLGMVGVG

-31 TDFDDFFLAG
+31 SDFEDFFLAG

-59 IDVLFGDSQLGFTD
+59 IDVLFGDSQLGFTN
-73 GVVAWFGYAR
+73 GVVAWFAYAR

-94 LLAQRLRE
+94 LLAHRLRE
-102 EDFKS
+102 DDFKS

-118 NTRYVGAVTS
+118 KTRYVGAVTS

-148 LGWEPV
+148 LGWEPIM
-154 AGMLVLGG
+154 GMLVLGG
-162 IALVYTLTGG
+162 IALIYTITGG
-172 FWAVVLTDSI
+172 FWAVALTDSV

-198 MNLIGGFDIM
+198 MNLIGGFDSM
-208 IEKLEPSYFDS
+208 IEVLEPSYFDTL
-219 MGDLSIWLIIIYAS
+219 GDMSIWLIIIYAS
-233 TGLSILVEPAFYQRV
+233 TGLSILVEPTFYQRI
-248 FAAKSYKNIRN
+248 FAAKSYKNVRN
-259 ALIIG
+259 ALVIG

-276 ILAMAAKTGTLIG
+276 ILAMAAKVAVIQGTLPV
-289 KTIIDPGTGELIQK
+289 D
-303 TIIDPGVA
+303 VA
-311 PDAALLTVM
+311 PDAALLTIM

-332 MAGVLSTEMSTL
+332 LAGVLSTEMSTL

-353 NVAYDIYKPAIK
+353 NVAYDIYKPAFK
-365 PDATDQE
+365 PSATDQE
-372 LIKTTRYGILLSW
+372 LIKTTRQGILLSW
-385 VLGFAMAVSFEQ
+385 VLGFAMAISFDQ
-397 MLGLWVFMASILI
+397 MLGLWVFLASILI
-410 SSVLV
+410 SSVLA
-415 PILLGLYVPKFRKP
+415 PILLGMYVPKFRKP

-439 LSSTVILNV
+439 LVSTVILNI
-448 YIMMNGTF
+448 YIMTNGVF

-462 YIVQWLG
+462 YIIHWFG

-486 IGFFIG
+486 IGFFVG
-492 LALDKGGRS
+492 LIFDKGDRS

>member
-1 MGVISTID
+1 MHEIATID
-9 YVIIAIYLAGMVGVG
+9 YIIISLYLMGMVGVG

-31 TDFDDFFLAG
+31 SDFEDFFLAG

-59 IDVLFGDSQLGFTD
+59 IDVLFGDSQLGFTN
-73 GVVAWFGYAR
+73 GVVAWFAYAR

-94 LLAQRLRE
+94 LLAHRLRE

-118 NTRYVGAVTS
+118 KTRYVGAVTS

-137 LYGFGMLGDVI
+137 LYGFGMLGEVI
-148 LGWEPV
+148 LDWEPIM
-154 AGMLVLGG
+154 GMLVLGG
-162 IALVYTLTGG
+162 IALIYTLTGG
-172 FWAVVLTDSI
+172 FWAVALTDSI

-198 MNLIGGFDIM
+198 MNLIGGFDSM
-208 IEKLEPSYFDS
+208 IEVLEPSYFDTL
-219 MGDLSIWLIIIYAS
+219 GDMSIWLIIIYAS
-233 TGLSILVEPAFYQRV
+233 TGLSILVEPTFYQRI
-248 FAAKSYKNIRN
+248 FAAKSYKNVRN
-259 ALIIG
+259 ALVIG

-276 ILAMAAKTGTLIG
+276 ILAMAAKVAVIQGTL
-289 KTIIDPGTGELIQK
+289 PG
-303 TIIDPGVA
+303 DVA
-311 PDAALLTVM
+311 PDAALLTIM

-332 MAGVLSTEMSTL
+332 LAGVLSTEMSTL

-353 NVAYDIYKPAIK
+353 NVAYDIYKPAFK
-365 PDATDQE
+365 PSATDQE
-372 LIKTTRYGILLSW
+372 LIKTTRHGILLSW
-385 VLGFAMAVSFEQ
+385 VLGFAMAISFDQ

-410 SSVLV
+410 SSVLA
-415 PILLGLYVPKFRKP
+415 PILLGMYVPKFRKP

-439 LSSTVILNV
+439 LVSTVILNI
-448 YIMMNGTF
+448 YIMTNGVF
-456 DLEEET
+456 DLDEET
-462 YIVQWLG
+462 YIIHWFG

-486 IGFFIG
+486 IGFFVG
-492 LALDKGGRS
+492 LIFDKGDQS

>member
-1 MGVISTID
+1 MHELATID
-9 YVIIAIYLAGMVGVG
+9 YIIIGIYLAGMVSVG

-31 TDFDDFFLAG
+31 TDFEDFFLAG

-59 IDVLFGDSQLGFTD
+59 IDVLFGDSQLGFTN

-94 LLAQRLRE
+94 LLAHRLRE
-102 EDFKS
+102 DDFKS

-118 NTRYVGAVTS
+118 KTRYVGAVTS

-148 LGWEPV
+148 LGWEPIV
-154 AGMLVLGG
+154 GMLILGG

-172 FWAVVLTDSI
+172 FWAVALTDSI
-182 QFVLMCVVLA
+182 QFVLMCVILA
-192 MAFPFA
+192 LAFPYA
-198 MNLIGGFDIM
+198 MKLIGGFDAM
-208 IEKLEPSYFDS
+208 IEVLEPSYFDT
-219 MGDLSIWLIIIYAS
+219 MGDMSIWLIIIYAS
-233 TGLSILVEPAFYQRV
+233 TGLSILVDPTFYQRI
-248 FAAKSYKNIRN
+248 FAAKSYKNVRN
-259 ALIIG
+259 ALVIG

-276 ILAMAAKTGTLIG
+276 ILAMAAKVAVIQGTLPM
-289 KTIIDPGTGELIQK
+289 DVP
-303 TIIDPGVA
+303 
-311 PDAALLTVM
+311 PDAALLKVM

-353 NVAYDIYKPAIK
+353 NVAYDIYKPAFK
-365 PDATDQE
+365 PEATDQE
-372 LIKTTRYGILLSW
+372 LIKTTRQGILLSW
-385 VLGFAMAVSFEQ
+385 VLGFIMAISFDQ

-410 SSVLV
+410 SSVMV
-415 PILLGLYVPKFRKP
+415 PILLGMYVPKFRKP

-439 LSSTVILNV
+439 LGSTVILNI
-448 YIMMNGTF
+448 YIMTNGVF
-456 DLEEET
+456 DVEEET
-462 YIVQWLG
+462 YIIQWFG
-469 IDFLQEFVMYI
+469 IDFIQEFIMYI

-486 IGFFIG
+486 IGFFVGVIF
-492 LALDKGGRS
+492 DKGDPHE

>member
-1 MGVISTID
+1 MYEVSTID
-9 YVIIAIYLAGMVGVG
+9 TIIIFIYLAGMVGVG

-59 IDVLFGDSQLGFTD
+59 IDVLFGDSQLAFTD

-94 LLAQRLRE
+94 LLAHRLRE

-118 NTRYVGAVTS
+118 KTRYIGAITS

-137 LYGFGMLGDVI
+137 LYGFGMLGEVI
-148 LGWEPV
+148 MGWDRV
-154 AGMLVLGG
+154 IGMLVLGG
-162 IALVYTLTGG
+162 IALIYTLTGG
-172 FWAVVLTDSI
+172 FWAVALTDSI
-182 QFVLMCVVLA
+182 QFVMMCVVLA
-192 MAFPFA
+192 LAFPFA
-198 MNLIGGFDIM
+198 MDLIGGFDAM
-208 IEKLEPSYFDS
+208 IGTLEPNYFDT

-233 TGLSILVEPAFYQRV
+233 TGLSILVEPTFYQRI
-248 FAAKSYKNIRN
+248 FAAKSYKNVRN
-259 ALIIG
+259 ALVIG

-276 ILAMAAKTGTLIG
+276 VLAMAAKTGV
-289 KTIIDPGTGELIQK
+289 IQG
-303 TIIDPGVA
+303 ILPVDVA
-311 PDAALLTVM
+311 PDAALLTIM

-325 AGALGLF
+325 VGALGLF

-365 PDATDQE
+365 PDATDDE
-372 LIKTTRYGILLSW
+372 LIKTTRIGILISW
-385 VLGFAMAVSFEQ
+385 ILGFGMAVSFEQ

-410 SSVLV
+410 SSVLA
-415 PILLGLYVPKFRKP
+415 PILLGLYVPNFRKSM
-429 LAGFLSAGLG
+429 AGFLSAGLG
-439 LSSTVILNV
+439 LISTLTLNI
-448 YIMMNGTF
+448 YIMTNGIY
-456 DLEEET
+456 DAEEET
-462 YIVQWLG
+462 FIVQWFG
-469 IDFLQEFVMYI
+469 IDFLQEFIMYI
-480 TVPISL
+480 TVPIS
-486 IGFFIG
+486 IIAFFVG
-492 LALDKGGRS
+492 LALDKGDQS

>member
-1 MGVISTID
+1 MYEVATID
-9 YVIIAIYLAGMVGVG
+9 YIIISLYLLGMIGVG

-31 TDFDDFFLAG
+31 SDFEDFFLAG

-59 IDVLFGDSQLGFTD
+59 IDVLFGDSQLGFTN
-73 GVVAWFGYAR
+73 GVVAWFAYAR

-94 LLAQRLRE
+94 LLAHRLRE

-118 NTRYVGAVTS
+118 KTRYVGAVTS

-148 LGWEPV
+148 LGWEPIM
-154 AGMLVLGG
+154 GMLVLGG
-162 IALVYTLTGG
+162 IALIYTITGG
-172 FWAVVLTDSI
+172 FWAVALTDSI
-182 QFVLMCVVLA
+182 QFVLMCVILA

-198 MNLIGGFDIM
+198 MNLIGGFDSM
-208 IEKLEPSYFDS
+208 IKVLEPSYFDTL
-219 MGDLSIWLIIIYAS
+219 GDMSIWLIIIYAS
-233 TGLSILVEPAFYQRV
+233 TGLSILVEPTFYQRI
-248 FAAKSYKNIRN
+248 FAAKSYKNVRN
-259 ALIIG
+259 ALVIG

-276 ILAMAAKTGTLIG
+276 ILAMAAKVAVIQGTLPV
-289 KTIIDPGTGELIQK
+289 D
-303 TIIDPGVA
+303 VA
-311 PDAALLTVM
+311 PDAALLTIM

-332 MAGVLSTEMSTL
+332 LAGVLATEMSSL

-353 NVAYDIYKPAIK
+353 NVAYDIYKPAFK
-365 PDATDQE
+365 PSATDKE

-385 VLGFAMAVSFEQ
+385 VLGFAMAISFDQ

-410 SSVLV
+410 SSVLA
-415 PILLGLYVPKFRKP
+415 PILLGMYVPKFRKP

-439 LSSTVILNV
+439 LVSTVILNI
-448 YIMMNGTF
+448 YIMMNGVF
-456 DLEEET
+456 DLDEET
-462 YIVQWLG
+462 YIIHWFG

-486 IGFFIG
+486 IGFFVG
-492 LALDKGGRS
+492 LIFDKGDRS

>member
-1 MGVISTID
+1 MYEVATID
-9 YVIIAIYLAGMVGVG
+9 YIIISLYLLGMIGVG

-31 TDFDDFFLAG
+31 TDFEDFFLAG

-59 IDVLFGDSQLGFTD
+59 IDVLFGDSQLGFTN
-73 GVVAWFGYAR
+73 GVVAWFAYAR

-94 LLAQRLRE
+94 LLAHRLKQ

-118 NTRYVGAVTS
+118 KTRYVGAVTS

-137 LYGFGMLGDVI
+137 LYGFGMLGEVI
-148 LGWEPV
+148 LGWEPIM
-154 AGMLVLGG
+154 GMVVLGG
-162 IALVYTLTGG
+162 IALIYTITGG
-172 FWAVVLTDSI
+172 FWAVALTDSV

-198 MNLIGGFDIM
+198 MNLIGGFDSM
-208 IEKLEPSYFDS
+208 IEVLEPSYFDTL
-219 MGDLSIWLIIIYAS
+219 GDMSIWLIIIYAS
-233 TGLSILVEPAFYQRV
+233 TGLSILVEPTFYQRI
-248 FAAKSYKNIRN
+248 FAAKSYKNVRN
-259 ALIIG
+259 ALVIG
-264 IFIWGSY
+264 IFIRGSY

-276 ILAMAAKTGTLIG
+276 ILAMAAKVAVIQGTL
-289 KTIIDPGTGELIQK
+289 PG
-303 TIIDPGVA
+303 DVA
-311 PDAALLTVM
+311 PDAALLTIM

-332 MAGVLSTEMSTL
+332 LAGVLSTEMSTL

-353 NVAYDIYKPAIK
+353 NVAYDIYKPAFK
-365 PDATDQE
+365 PSATDQE
-372 LIKTTRYGILLSW
+372 LIKTTRHGILLSW
-385 VLGFAMAVSFEQ
+385 VLGFAMAISFDQ
-397 MLGLWVFMASILI
+397 MLGLWVFLASILI
-410 SSVLV
+410 SSVLA
-415 PILLGLYVPKFRKP
+415 PILLGMYVPKFRKP

-439 LSSTVILNV
+439 LVSTVILNI
-448 YIMMNGTF
+448 YIMTNGVF
-456 DLEEET
+456 DLDEET
-462 YIVQWLG
+462 YIIHWFG

-486 IGFFIG
+486 IGFFVG
-492 LALDKGGRS
+492 LIFDKGDRS

>member
-1 MGVISTID
+1 MHVID
-9 YVIIAIYLAGMVGVG
+9 YIIISIYLAGMVGVG

-59 IDVLFGDSQLGFTD
+59 VDVLFGDSQLGFTD

-118 NTRYVGAVTS
+118 NTRYVSAVTS

-148 LGWEPV
+148 LGWEPII
-154 AGMLVLGG
+154 GMLVLGG
-162 IALVYTLTGG
+162 IGLVYTLTGG

-182 QFVLMCVVLA
+182 QFVMMCVVLA
-192 MAFPFA
+192 LAFPFA
-198 MNLIGGFDIM
+198 MNLIGGFDSM
-208 IEKLEPSYFDS
+208 VEKLPSSYFDT

-233 TGLSILVEPAFYQRV
+233 TGLAILVEPTFYQRI
-248 FAAKSYKNIRN
+248 FAAKSYKNVRN
-259 ALIIG
+259 ALVIG

-276 ILAMAAKTGTLIG
+276 ILAMAAKTGTLMKIMG
-289 KTIIDPGTGELIQK
+289 DP
-303 TIIDPGVA
+303 IIDPGVA
-311 PDAALLTVM
+311 PDAALLTIM

-325 AGALGLF
+325 VGALGLF

-353 NVAYDIYKPAIK
+353 NVAYDIYKPAFK
-365 PDATDQE
+365 PDATDDE
-372 LIKTTRYGILLSW
+372 LIRTTRYGILLSW
-385 VLGFAMAVSFEQ
+385 LLGFAMAVSFEQ

-410 SSVLV
+410 SSTLT
-415 PILLGLYVPKFRKP
+415 PILLGIYVPSFRKP

-439 LSSTVILNV
+439 LLSTIILNI
-448 YIMMNGTF
+448 YIMMTGTF
-456 DLEEET
+456 DTVEET
-462 YIVQWLG
+462 YIVQWFG

-480 TVPISL
+480 TVPISFM
-486 IGFFIG
+486 GFFIG
-492 LALDKGGRS
+492 LVMDRGNRS

>member
-1 MGVISTID
+1 MYSIATID
-9 YVIIAIYLAGMVGVG
+9 YIIIAIYLMGMIGVGV
-24 LWFAKKH
+24 WFAKKH

-94 LLAQRLRE
+94 FLAQRLKE

-118 NTRYVGAVTS
+118 KTRYVGAITS

-148 LGWEPV
+148 LGWEPIM
-154 AGMLVLGG
+154 GMLVLGG

-182 QFVLMCVVLA
+182 QFLFMCVVLA
-192 MAFPFA
+192 LAVPFA
-198 MNLIGGFDIM
+198 MNFIGGFDKM
-208 IEKLEPSYFDS
+208 IDILEPSYFDT

-233 TGLSILVEPAFYQRV
+233 TGLAILVEPTFYQRI
-248 FAAKSYKNIRN
+248 FAAKSYKNVRN

-276 ILAMAAKTGTLIG
+276 IIAMAAKTGVLQGILPTDL
-289 KTIIDPGTGELIQK
+289 
-303 TIIDPGVA
+303 A

-353 NVAYDIYKPAIK
+353 NVAYDIYRPAIK
-365 PDATDQE
+365 PDATDEE
-372 LIKTTRYGILLSW
+372 LIKKTRHGILLSW
-385 VLGFAMAVSFEQ
+385 ILGLAMAVSFDQ

-410 SSVLV
+410 SSVMV
-415 PILLGLYVPKFRKP
+415 PILLGLFIPRFRKA

-439 LSSTVILNV
+439 LASTVILNI
-448 YIMMNGTF
+448 YIMMTGTF
-456 DLEEET
+456 DVLEET
-462 YIVQWLG
+462 YIIQWFG
-469 IDFLQEFVMYI
+469 IDFLQEFIMYI

-486 IGFFIG
+486 LGFFIG
-492 LALDKGGRS
+492 LILDKGDRS

>member
-1 MGVISTID
+1 MHEIATID
-9 YVIIAIYLAGMVGVG
+9 YIIISLYLMGMVGVG

-31 TDFDDFFLAG
+31 SDFEDFFLAG

-59 IDVLFGDSQLGFTD
+59 IDVLFGDSQLGFTN
-73 GVVAWFGYAR
+73 GVVAWFAYAR

-94 LLAQRLRE
+94 LLAHRLRE

-118 NTRYVGAVTS
+118 KTRYVGAVTS

-137 LYGFGMLGDVI
+137 LYGFGMLGEVI
-148 LGWEPV
+148 LGWEPIM
-154 AGMLVLGG
+154 GMLVLGG
-162 IALVYTLTGG
+162 IALIYTITGG
-172 FWAVVLTDSI
+172 FWAVALTDSI

-198 MNLIGGFDIM
+198 MNLIGGFDSM
-208 IEKLEPSYFDS
+208 IEVLEPSYFDTL
-219 MGDLSIWLIIIYAS
+219 GDMSIWLIIIYAS
-233 TGLSILVEPAFYQRV
+233 TGLSILVEPTFYQRI
-248 FAAKSYKNIRN
+248 FAAKSYKNVRN
-259 ALIIG
+259 ALVIG

-276 ILAMAAKTGTLIG
+276 ILAMAAKVAVIQGTL
-289 KTIIDPGTGELIQK
+289 PG
-303 TIIDPGVA
+303 DVA
-311 PDAALLTVM
+311 PDAALLTIM

-332 MAGVLSTEMSTL
+332 LAGVLSTEMSTL

-353 NVAYDIYKPAIK
+353 NVAYDIYKPAFK
-365 PDATDQE
+365 PSATDQE
-372 LIKTTRYGILLSW
+372 LIKTTRRGILLSW
-385 VLGFAMAVSFEQ
+385 VLGFAMAISFDQ

-410 SSVLV
+410 SSVLA
-415 PILLGLYVPKFRKP
+415 PILLGMYVPKFRKP

-439 LSSTVILNV
+439 LVSTVILNI
-448 YIMMNGTF
+448 YIMTNGVF

-462 YIVQWLG
+462 YIIHWFG

-486 IGFFIG
+486 IGFFVG
-492 LALDKGGRS
+492 LLFDKGDRS